1 MMEAQVKVWRIKQ
14 DQSNDVNNH
23 KPTKVWRIKLVDQ
36 NKNDG
41 NLGKNPMP
49 F

>member
-1 MMEAQVKVWRIKQ
+1 MQGQVKVWRRKR
-14 DQSNDVNNH
+14 DQSNDVNTH
-23 KPTKVWRIKLVDQ
+23 HPTKVWRIKLVDK

-41 NLGKNPMP
+41 NLGEKMP